1 MFKILIA
8 DDEYLEREALKII
21 INNEFEGTV
30 EIIEATN
37 GKEALELN
45 SYADPGIL
53 ILDVKMP
60 LINGIE
66 VAEKIR
72 IDDKNKIIIMLT
84 AYDDGN
90 CIEKALNIKVNE
102 YLLKPVRPKKIIE
115 VLKKYIIPNRL
126 ISTSQE
132 LENALVYIE
141 INFMGNITL
150 DEVSKHINL
159 TPSYVSKL
167 FKKKLGVNFN
177 RYITVRKIKEAKRML
192 KEENVNINEIAFKI
206 GYNESNY
213 FCKVFKKIEGITPT
227 EYREKSIY

>member
-8 DDEYLEREALKII
+8 DDEYLEREALKMI
-21 INNEFEGTV
+21 INNEFEGTI

-45 SYADPGIL
+45 SCADPDIL
-53 ILDVKMP
+53 ILDVKIP

-72 IDDKNKIIIMLT
+72 IDDKNKIIIIVT

-90 CIEKALNIKVNE
+90 CIEKALDIKVNE

-126 ISTSQE
+126 INTSQE

-141 INFMGNITL
+141 INFM
-150 DEVSKHINL
+150 
-159 TPSYVSKL
+159 
-167 FKKKLGVNFN
+167 
-177 RYITVRKIKEAKRML
+177 R
-192 KEENVNINEIAFKI
+192 
-206 GYNESNY
+206 
-213 FCKVFKKIEGITPT
+213 
-227 EYREKSIY
+227 

>member
-1 MFKILIA
+1 MCKM
-8 DDEYLEREALKII
+8 I
-21 INNEFEGTV
+21 INNEVEGRV

-45 SYADPGIL
+45 SCADPDIL
-53 ILDVKMP
+53 ILDAKVP

-72 IDDKNKIIIMLT
+72 LDDKNKIIIMVT

-102 YLLKPVRPKKIIE
+102 YLLKPVRPEKIIE
-115 VLKKYIIPNRL
+115 VLKKYITPNRL

-132 LENALVYIE
+132 LENALEYIE
-141 INFMGNITL
+141 INFKKDITL
-150 DEVSKHINL
+150 DQLSKHINL

-177 RYITVRKIKEAKRML
+177 RYLTIRKVKEAKRML
-192 KEENVNINEIAFKI
+192 KEEKVNINEIAFSI
-206 GYNESNY
+206 GYNEPNY
-213 FCKVFKKIEGITPT
+213 FCKVFKKVEGITPT
-227 EYREKSIY
+227 QYREKMLY